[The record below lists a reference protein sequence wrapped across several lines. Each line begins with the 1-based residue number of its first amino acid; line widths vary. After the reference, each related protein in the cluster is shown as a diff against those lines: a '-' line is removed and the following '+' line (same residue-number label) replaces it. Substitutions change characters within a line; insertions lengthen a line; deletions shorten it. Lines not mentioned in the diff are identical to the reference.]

1 MKKWLQSNLN
11 NIIVGS
17 FLIPILL
24 VAFVSISHVTT
35 LYSLANPLSWAIY
48 LSVAVEIAALAAL
61 AGVSAK
67 FGKFIY
73 LPFGIVTFIQFVGN
87 FFYSYSYINVN
98 SQDFKDWVDMISGLL
113 EPIGVDPTDVVAHR
127 RILAFITGGLI
138 PFISL
143 TFAHMLIVYSSK
155 LQTKEDVI
163 DPVNDTVNQPVVL
176 TEEEV
181 VELSKKAG
189 MMEAEQVEE
198 KINPT
203 PEDLIRLEE
212 ALKNLEEK
220 SKIEE
225 PVVTEETTQYFVD
238 DEEIIVSELEP
249 TPSAPIIL
257 NWQSTE
263 YVAVAPPSSSPF
275 KGPLLLR
282 SLTSLRLARLL
293 VLVSA
298 RNWHW

>member
-35 LYSLANPLSWAIY
+35 FYSMANPLSWAIY

-61 AGVSAK
+61 AGISAK

-73 LPFGIVTFIQFVGN
+73 IPFGIVTLIQFVGN
-87 FFYSYSYINVN
+87 FFYSYSHIVPN
-98 SQDFKDWVDMISGLL
+98 STDFKNWIDMISGLL
-113 EPIGVDPTDVVAHR
+113 EPLGVEPTDIVSHR
-127 RILAFITGGLI
+127 RILAFLTGGLI

-155 LQTKEDVI
+155 IQTNEDK
-163 DPVNDTVNQPVVL
+163 VVL
-176 TEEEV
+176 TDEELI
-181 VELSKKAG
+181 ELSKKAG

-203 PEDLIRLEE
+203 PEDLVRLEE

-225 PVVTEETTQYFVD
+225 PIETTETTKYFADDEEVVTEEGTQGQ
-238 DEEIIVSELEP
+238 I
-249 TPSAPIIL
+249 
-257 NWQSTE
+257 
-263 YVAVAPPSSSPF
+263 
-275 KGPLLLR
+275 K
-282 SLTSLRLARLL
+282 RLIYTK
-293 VLVSA
+293 
-298 RNWHW
+298 NG

>member
-61 AGVSAK
+61 AGISAK

-73 LPFGIVTFIQFVGN
+73 IPFGIVTLIQFVGN
-87 FFYSYSYINVN
+87 FFYSYSHINIT

-113 EPIGVDPTDVVAHR
+113 EPIGVDPTDVVSHR

-155 LQTKEDVI
+155 IQTNEDNVE
-163 DPVNDTVNQPVVL
+163 PVNDTVNDTVSDTVNKPVVL
-176 TEEEV
+176 TEEVIEQ
-181 VELSKKAG
+181 LSTDAG
-189 MMEAEQVEE
+189 KIEFETVEE

-203 PEDLIRLEE
+203 PEEISRLEE
-212 ALKNLEEK
+212 ALILLETKNSENTILEEVINEPE
-220 SKIEE
+220 IEE
-225 PVVTEETTQYFVD
+225 PVETQETTKYFVD
-238 DEEIIVSELEP
+238 DEEVVEEKE
-249 TPSAPIIL
+249 
-257 NWQSTE
+257 STGLPE
-263 YVAVAPPSSSPF
+263 
-275 KGPLLLR
+275 KLQEKIK
-282 SLTSLRLARLL
+282 RLSYTKN
-293 VLVSA
+293 V
-298 RNWHW
+298 

>member
-73 LPFGIVTFIQFVGN
+73 IPFGIVTFIQFVGN

-113 EPIGVDPTDVVAHR
+113 EPIGVDPTDAVSHR

-155 LQTKEDVI
+155 IQTNEDNVE
-163 DPVNDTVNQPVVL
+163 PVNDTVSDTVNDTVSEPVIL

-181 VELSKKAG
+181 VEISKKAG
-189 MMEAEQVEE
+189 QVEAEQVEE

-203 PEDLIRLEE
+203 PEELVRLEE

-238 DEEIIVSELEP
+238 DEEIVVEEPEP
-249 TPSAPIIL
+249 TPSALPEETQDKI
-257 NWQSTE
+257 
-263 YVAVAPPSSSPF
+263 
-275 KGPLLLR
+275 K
-282 SLTSLRLARLL
+282 RLSYTKN
-293 VLVSA
+293 V
-298 RNWHW
+298 

>member
-11 NIIVGS
+11 NVIIGS

-35 LYSLANPLSWAIY
+35 LYSLSNPLSWAIY

-61 AGVSAK
+61 AGISAK

-73 LPFGIVTFIQFVGN
+73 IPFGIVTFIQFVGN
-87 FFYSYSYINVN
+87 FFYSYSHININ
-98 SQDFKDWVDMISGLL
+98 SQDFKDWVDMISSFL
-113 EPIGVDPTDVVAHR
+113 EPIGIDPTDIVSHR

-155 LQTKEDVI
+155 IQTNEDV
-163 DPVNDTVNQPVVL
+163 DEPVNEPVVL
-176 TEEEV
+176 TEEV
-181 VELSKKAG
+181 ITELSKKAG
-189 MMEAEQVEE
+189 QVEAEQVEE

-203 PEDLIRLEE
+203 PEELDLLEK

-225 PVVTEETTQYFVD
+225 PVETEETTKYFVD
-238 DEEIIVSELEP
+238 DEEIVENKE
-249 TPSAPIIL
+249 
-257 NWQSTE
+257 STM
-263 YVAVAPPSSSPF
+263 
-275 KGPLLLR
+275 
-282 SLTSLRLARLL
+282 LTGLPEETQEKIKRL
-293 VLVSA
+293 SYTK
-298 RNWHW
+298 NG

>member
-73 LPFGIVTFIQFVGN
+73 IPFGIVTFIQFIGN

-113 EPIGVDPTDVVAHR
+113 EPIGVDPTDAVSHR

-155 LQTKEDVI
+155 IQTNEDNVE
-163 DPVNDTVNQPVVL
+163 PVNDTVNDTVNDIVIL
-176 TEEEV
+176 TEEQV

-189 MMEAEQVEE
+189 MMEAEQIDE

-203 PEDLIRLEE
+203 PEDLVRLEE
-212 ALKNLEEK
+212 ALKNLEGK

-225 PVVTEETTQYFVD
+225 PVETTETTKYFVD
-238 DEEIIVSELEP
+238 DEEIVVEDES
-249 TPSAPIIL
+249 TIL
-257 NWQSTE
+257 TGLPDRTQE
-263 YVAVAPPSSSPF
+263 
-275 KGPLLLR
+275 KIK
-282 SLTSLRLARLL
+282 RL
-293 VLVSA
+293 SYTK
-298 RNWHW
+298 NG

>member
-73 LPFGIVTFIQFVGN
+73 IPFGIVTFIQFVGN
-87 FFYSYSYINVN
+87 FFYSYSHININ

-155 LQTKEDVI
+155 IQTNE
-163 DPVNDTVNQPVVL
+163 DTVDPPSNPTSQPVVL
-176 TEEEV
+176 TEEEL
-181 VELSKKAG
+181 VELSKEAG
-189 MMEAEQVEE
+189 KVEAEQVEE
-198 KINPT
+198 KINPS
-203 PEDLIRLEE
+203 PEELERLEK
-212 ALKNLEEK
+212 ALKDLEEK

-238 DEEIIVSELEP
+238 DEEIVVEEPEP
-249 TPSAPIIL
+249 TPSALPEETQDKI
-257 NWQSTE
+257 
-263 YVAVAPPSSSPF
+263 
-275 KGPLLLR
+275 K
-282 SLTSLRLARLL
+282 RLSYTKN
-293 VLVSA
+293 V
-298 RNWHW
+298 

>member
-1 MKKWLQSNLN
+1 MKKWLQLNLN

-35 LYSLANPLSWAIY
+35 FYSMANPLSWAIY

-61 AGVSAK
+61 AGISAK

-73 LPFGIVTFIQFVGN
+73 LPFGIVTLIQFVGN
-87 FFYSYSYINVN
+87 FFYSYSHIVPD
-98 SQDFKDWVDMISGLL
+98 STDFKNWIDMISGFL
-113 EPIGVDPTDVVAHR
+113 EPLGVEPTDIVSHR
-127 RILAFITGGLI
+127 RILAFLTGGLI

-155 LQTKEDVI
+155 IQTNED
-163 DPVNDTVNQPVVL
+163 NTKQFKTVL

-181 VELSKKAG
+181 IELSKKAG
-189 MMEAEQVEE
+189 MMEAEQIEE

-203 PEDLIRLEE
+203 LEDLIRLEK

-225 PVVTEETTQYFVD
+225 PVETTETTKYFVD
-238 DEEIIVSELEP
+238 DEEIVVKEES
-249 TPSAPIIL
+249 TIL
-257 NWQSTE
+257 TGLPE
-263 YVAVAPPSSSPF
+263 
-275 KGPLLLR
+275 
-282 SLTSLRLARLL
+282 RLQEKIKRLSYTKN
-293 VLVSA
+293 V
-298 RNWHW
+298 

>member
-61 AGVSAK
+61 AGISAK

-73 LPFGIVTFIQFVGN
+73 IPFGIVTLIQFVGN
-87 FFYSYSYINVN
+87 FFYSYSHINIT

-113 EPIGVDPTDVVAHR
+113 EPIGVDPTDVVSHR

-155 LQTKEDVI
+155 IQTNEDNVE
-163 DPVNDTVNQPVVL
+163 PVNDTVNEPVIL
-176 TEEEV
+176 TEEVIEQ
-181 VELSKKAG
+181 LSTDAG
-189 MMEAEQVEE
+189 KIEFETVEE

-203 PEDLIRLEE
+203 PEEISRLEE
-212 ALKNLEEK
+212 ALILLETKNSENTILEEVINEPE
-220 SKIEE
+220 IEE
-225 PVVTEETTQYFVD
+225 PVETQETTKYFVD
-238 DEEIIVSELEP
+238 DEEVVEEKESTGLPEELQEK
-249 TPSAPIIL
+249 I
-257 NWQSTE
+257 
-263 YVAVAPPSSSPF
+263 
-275 KGPLLLR
+275 K
-282 SLTSLRLARLL
+282 RLSYTKN
-293 VLVSA
+293 V
-298 RNWHW
+298 

>member
-11 NIIVGS
+11 NVIVGS

-35 LYSLANPLSWAIY
+35 LYSLSNPLSWAIY

-73 LPFGIVTFIQFVGN
+73 IPFGIVTFIQFVGN
-87 FFYSYSYINVN
+87 FFYSYSHININ
-98 SQDFKDWVDMISGLL
+98 SQDFKDWVDMISGFL
-113 EPIGVDPTDVVAHR
+113 EPLGVDPADITSHR

-155 LQTKEDVI
+155 IQTKEDNTDDTVS
-163 DPVNDTVNQPVVL
+163 DPVSDTVSEPVVL
-176 TEEEV
+176 TEEV
-181 VELSKKAG
+181 ITELSKKAG
-189 MMEAEQVEE
+189 QVEAEVVEE

-203 PEDLIRLEE
+203 PEELDLLEK

-225 PVVTEETTQYFVD
+225 PVETEETTKYFVD
-238 DEEIIVSELEP
+238 DEEIVEEEE
-249 TPSAPIIL
+249 
-257 NWQSTE
+257 STTLPGLPE
-263 YVAVAPPSSSPF
+263 ETQE
-275 KGPLLLR
+275 KIK
-282 SLTSLRLARLL
+282 RL
-293 VLVSA
+293 SYTK
-298 RNWHW
+298 NG

>member
-73 LPFGIVTFIQFVGN
+73 LPFGIVTFIQFIGN

-163 DPVNDTVNQPVVL
+163 DPVTDPVTDTVNDTVNQPVVL
-176 TEEEV
+176 TEEELI
-181 VELSKKAG
+181 EFSKKAG

-203 PEDLIRLEE
+203 PEDLVRLEE

-225 PVVTEETTQYFVD
+225 PVVTDETTQYFVD
-238 DEEIIVSELEP
+238 DEEIIVSELEL
-249 TPSAPIIL
+249 TPSVL
-257 NWQSTE
+257 TE
-263 YVAVAPPSSSPF
+263 ETQE
-275 KGPLLLR
+275 KIK
-282 SLTSLRLARLL
+282 RL
-293 VLVSA
+293 SYTK
-298 RNWHW
+298 NG

>member
-35 LYSLANPLSWAIY
+35 FYSMANPLSWAIY

-61 AGVSAK
+61 AGISAK

-73 LPFGIVTFIQFVGN
+73 IPFGIVTLIQFVGN
-87 FFYSYSYINVN
+87 FFYSYSHIVPN
-98 SQDFKDWVDMISGLL
+98 STDFKNWIDMISSLL
-113 EPIGVDPTDVVAHR
+113 EPLGVEPTDIVSHR
-127 RILAFITGGLI
+127 RILAFLTGGLI

-155 LQTKEDVI
+155 IQTNEDK
-163 DPVNDTVNQPVVL
+163 VVL
-176 TEEEV
+176 TDEELI
-181 VELSKKAG
+181 ELSKKAG

-203 PEDLIRLEE
+203 PEDLVRLEE

-225 PVVTEETTQYFVD
+225 LIETTETTKYFVD
-238 DEEIIVSELEP
+238 DEEVV
-249 TPSAPIIL
+249 
-257 NWQSTE
+257 TE
-263 YVAVAPPSSSPF
+263 EGTQGQI
-275 KGPLLLR
+275 K
-282 SLTSLRLARLL
+282 RLIYTK
-293 VLVSA
+293 
-298 RNWHW
+298 NG

>member
-61 AGVSAK
+61 AGISAK

-73 LPFGIVTFIQFVGN
+73 IPFGIVTLIQFVGN
-87 FFYSYSYINVN
+87 FFYSYSHINIT

-113 EPIGVDPTDVVAHR
+113 EPIGVDPTDVVSHR

-155 LQTKEDVI
+155 IQTNEDNVE
-163 DPVNDTVNQPVVL
+163 PVNDTVNEPVVL
-176 TEEEV
+176 TEEVIEQ
-181 VELSKKAG
+181 LSTDAG
-189 MMEAEQVEE
+189 KIEFETVEE

-203 PEDLIRLEE
+203 PEEISRLEE
-212 ALKNLEEK
+212 ALILLETKNSENTILEEVINEPE
-220 SKIEE
+220 IEE
-225 PVVTEETTQYFVD
+225 PVETQETTKYFVD
-238 DEEIIVSELEP
+238 DEEVVEEKESTGLPEELQEK
-249 TPSAPIIL
+249 I
-257 NWQSTE
+257 
-263 YVAVAPPSSSPF
+263 
-275 KGPLLLR
+275 K
-282 SLTSLRLARLL
+282 RLSYTKN
-293 VLVSA
+293 V
-298 RNWHW
+298 

>member
-73 LPFGIVTFIQFVGN
+73 IPFGIVTFIQFIGN

-155 LQTKEDVI
+155 IQTNEDNVE
-163 DPVNDTVNQPVVL
+163 PVNDTVNDTVSDTVNEPVVL
-176 TEEEV
+176 TEEVIEQ
-181 VELSKKAG
+181 LSTDAG
-189 MMEAEQVEE
+189 KIEFETVEE

-203 PEDLIRLEE
+203 PEEISRLDFELHIYDNE
-212 ALKNLEEK
+212 Y
-220 SKIEE
+220 S
-225 PVVTEETTQYFVD
+225 
-238 DEEIIVSELEP
+238 II
-249 TPSAPIIL
+249 
-257 NWQSTE
+257 
-263 YVAVAPPSSSPF
+263 
-275 KGPLLLR
+275 
-282 SLTSLRLARLL
+282 
-293 VLVSA
+293 
-298 RNWHW
+298 

>member
-1 MKKWLQSNLN
+1 MKKWLQLNLN

-73 LPFGIVTFIQFVGN
+73 IPFGIVTFIQFVGN
-87 FFYSYSYINVN
+87 FFYSYSHININ

-155 LQTKEDVI
+155 IQTNEDNVEPVS
-163 DPVNDTVNQPVVL
+163 DTVNDTVNQPVVL

-181 VELSKKAG
+181 FELSKKAG

-249 TPSAPIIL
+249 TPSVL
-257 NWQSTE
+257 TE
-263 YVAVAPPSSSPF
+263 ETQD
-275 KGPLLLR
+275 KIK
-282 SLTSLRLARLL
+282 RLSYTKN
-293 VLVSA
+293 V
-298 RNWHW
+298 

>member
-1 MKKWLQSNLN
+1 MKKWLQLNLN

-73 LPFGIVTFIQFVGN
+73 IPFGIVTFIQFVGN
-87 FFYSYSYINVN
+87 FFYSYSHININ

-155 LQTKEDVI
+155 IQTNEDNVEPVS
-163 DPVNDTVNQPVVL
+163 DTVNDTVSDTVNDTVNQPVVL

-238 DEEIIVSELEP
+238 DEEIIVSEPEP
-249 TPSAPIIL
+249 TPSVL
-257 NWQSTE
+257 TE
-263 YVAVAPPSSSPF
+263 ETQD
-275 KGPLLLR
+275 KIK
-282 SLTSLRLARLL
+282 RLSYTKN
-293 VLVSA
+293 V
-298 RNWHW
+298 

>member
-87 FFYSYSYINVN
+87 FFYSYSHININ

-155 LQTKEDVI
+155 IQTNE
-163 DPVNDTVNQPVVL
+163 DTVDPPSDPPSNISSDPPSQPVVL
-176 TEEEV
+176 TEEEL
-181 VELSKKAG
+181 VELSKEAG
-189 MMEAEQVEE
+189 KVEAEQVEE
-198 KINPT
+198 KINPS
-203 PEDLIRLEE
+203 PEELERLEK
-212 ALKNLEEK
+212 ALKDLEEK

-225 PVVTEETTQYFVD
+225 SVVTEETTQYFVD
-238 DEEIIVSELEP
+238 DEEIVVEEPEP
-249 TPSAPIIL
+249 TPSALPEETQDKI
-257 NWQSTE
+257 
-263 YVAVAPPSSSPF
+263 
-275 KGPLLLR
+275 K
-282 SLTSLRLARLL
+282 RLSYTKN
-293 VLVSA
+293 V
-298 RNWHW
+298 

>member
-61 AGVSAK
+61 AGISAK

-73 LPFGIVTFIQFVGN
+73 IPFGIVTLIQFVGN
-87 FFYSYSYINVN
+87 FFYSYSYININ

-155 LQTKEDVI
+155 IQSNED
-163 DPVNDTVNQPVVL
+163 DKVVL

-181 VELSKKAG
+181 IELSKKAG
-189 MMEAEQVEE
+189 MMEAEKVEE

-203 PEDLIRLEE
+203 PEDLVRLEE

-225 PVVTEETTQYFVD
+225 PIDEETQGK
-238 DEEIIVSELEP
+238 I
-249 TPSAPIIL
+249 
-257 NWQSTE
+257 
-263 YVAVAPPSSSPF
+263 
-275 KGPLLLR
+275 K
-282 SLTSLRLARLL
+282 RL
-293 VLVSA
+293 SYTK
-298 RNWHW
+298 NG

>member
-11 NIIVGS
+11 NVIVGS

-35 LYSLANPLSWAIY
+35 LYSLSNPLSWAIY

-73 LPFGIVTFIQFVGN
+73 IPFGIVTFIQFVGN
-87 FFYSYSYINVN
+87 FFYSYSHININ
-98 SQDFKDWVDMISGLL
+98 SQDFKDWVDMISGFL
-113 EPIGVDPTDVVAHR
+113 EPLGVDPADITSHR

-155 LQTKEDVI
+155 IQTKEDSI
-163 DPVNDTVNQPVVL
+163 DEPVSDTVSDTLNEPVVL
-176 TEEEV
+176 TEEV
-181 VELSKKAG
+181 ITELSKKAG
-189 MMEAEQVEE
+189 QVEAEVVEE

-203 PEDLIRLEE
+203 PEELDLLEK

-225 PVVTEETTQYFVD
+225 PVETEETTKYFVD
-238 DEEIIVSELEP
+238 DEEIVEEEES
-249 TPSAPIIL
+249 TIL
-257 NWQSTE
+257 TGLPEETQE
-263 YVAVAPPSSSPF
+263 
-275 KGPLLLR
+275 KIK
-282 SLTSLRLARLL
+282 RL
-293 VLVSA
+293 SYTK
-298 RNWHW
+298 NG

>member
-87 FFYSYSYINVN
+87 FFYSYSHININ

-113 EPIGVDPTDVVAHR
+113 EPIGVDQTDVVAHR

-155 LQTKEDVI
+155 IQTNEDNVEPVS
-163 DPVNDTVNQPVVL
+163 DTVNDTVNDTVIDTVNKPVVL

-181 VELSKKAG
+181 VEISKKAG
-189 MMEAEQVEE
+189 QVEAEQVEE

-203 PEDLIRLEE
+203 PEELVRLEE

-238 DEEIIVSELEP
+238 DEEIVVEESEPTLSELPDE
-249 TPSAPIIL
+249 TQNKI
-257 NWQSTE
+257 
-263 YVAVAPPSSSPF
+263 
-275 KGPLLLR
+275 K
-282 SLTSLRLARLL
+282 RLSYTKN
-293 VLVSA
+293 V
-298 RNWHW
+298 

>member
-67 FGKFIY
+67 FGRFIY

-87 FFYSYSYINVN
+87 FFYSYSHININ

-155 LQTKEDVI
+155 IQTNEDNVEPVT
-163 DPVNDTVNQPVVL
+163 DTVTDTVNDTVNQPVVL

-238 DEEIIVSELEP
+238 DEEIIVSEPEQ
-249 TPSAPIIL
+249 TPSVL
-257 NWQSTE
+257 TE
-263 YVAVAPPSSSPF
+263 ETQE
-275 KGPLLLR
+275 KIK
-282 SLTSLRLARLL
+282 RLSYTKN
-293 VLVSA
+293 V
-298 RNWHW
+298 